1 VGKKSRHSAN
11 KAGATARSTAVSADP
26 GSGPEDALG
35 SALDELWKSIA
46 AGDVLNAEFQT
57 SAFVAMPELT
67 GGSGEEMETLA
78 DALIEAASN
87 HPSGGDGSEAAS
99 FCRLLMSLGSRSVRR
114 AASEALADFTED
126 GIYPPSWVT
135 SIGKPTPG
143 RAWREYDVFGEREV
157 VAVTFSYEGSE
168 HALLVATDLAELPTV
183 GMIAIGEDADGM
195 LKTLQDRAEPLRRFE
210 EITLAE
216 ARRRVEAPLA
226 RAGDDPDYDLDESTI
241 LFLPLARSRIRRLPA
256 GDQGQGVAYTAA
268 DRAGAVEEFLRSPEA
283 GDAGDPDTARFWA
296 SVLTGYSS
304 RLPDEPPAQ
313 IGPHKL
319 AAMLLVHVASTFT
332 LTAGQ
337 QDGLRPAATAW
348 TRWAAGRQGLDE
360 AATDLVMTRLP
371 ELLEE
376 FPDAYDHPISTAS
389 RGYLVDVVT
398 PDVDLRWL
406 ADQLARREFA
416 APFPGDRD
424 PSTDDIDA
432 TDPRGRAKIALA
444 EFADCAGEGADTVRL
459 LTAVAR
465 VVEEA
470 WNDNPTTTWEKAKR
484 QLAEGRDRHDVIH
497 ALAG

>member
-1 VGKKSRHSAN
+1 VLGR
-11 KAGATARSTAVSADP
+11 
-26 GSGPEDALG
+26 ALE
-35 SALDELWKSIA
+35 ELWKSIA

-57 SAFVAMPELT
+57 SAFVALPELT
-67 GGSGEEMETLA
+67 GGSREETETLA
-78 DALIEAASN
+78 DVLIDAASN
-87 HPSGGDGSEAAS
+87 HPSGADGSEAAT
-99 FCRLLMSLGSRSVRR
+99 FCRLLMSLGSRPVKR
-114 AASEALADFTED
+114 AASQALADFTED

-157 VAVTFSYEGSE
+157 VVVTFSYEGSE
-168 HALLVATDLAELPTV
+168 HALLVATDLAELPSV
-183 GMIAIGEDADGM
+183 GMIAMGEDVDGM
-195 LKTLQDRAEPLRRFE
+195 LKTLQDRGEPLRRFE

-216 ARRRVEAPLA
+216 ARQRTEGPLA
-226 RAGDDPDYDLDESTI
+226 RAGDDPDVELDEASI
-241 LFLPLARSRIRRLPA
+241 LFLPLARSRVRRLPS
-256 GDQGQGVAYTAA
+256 GDPAQAVAYTAA
-268 DRAGAVEEFLRSPEA
+268 DRAAAVEDFLGRPEA
-283 GDAGDPDTARFWA
+283 AEAADPDAARFWA
-296 SVLTGYSS
+296 TVLTGYSS
-304 RLPDEPPAQ
+304 RVPDEPPAQ
-313 IGPHKL
+313 VGPHKL
-319 AAMLLVHVASTFT
+319 TALLLVHVASTFT

-360 AATDLVMTRLP
+360 ASTDLVMTRLP
-371 ELLEE
+371 EILDE

-389 RGYLVDVVT
+389 RGYLRDVVT

-424 PSTDDIDA
+424 PSMDGIDA

-459 LTAVAR
+459 LAAVAR
-465 VVEEA
+465 IVEES

-484 QLAEGRDRHDVIH
+484 LLAQGHDRHDVIH
-497 ALAG
+497 TLAG